1 MPELPEVEIT
11 RLGLKSLINYKVSEV
26 VIRNSSLRW
35 PVDRSLHKIL
45 IGRKLISLKRRGK
58 YILAEFPNGTL
69 IIHLGMSGHLCIVS
83 KDREIM
89 KHDHVDIVFDN
100 VSHKIVRYNDP
111 RRFGCILWTEKNPL
125 KHKLL
130 DNLGPEPLSSDFD
143 VDYLFQ
149 KLRKKTA
156 SIKNTIMNSHV
167 VVGVGNIYAS
177 EALFHAKIRPQREAH
192 KVSMT
197 EANNLVLAIKETIKN
212 AILKGG
218 SSINNFFD
226 VNGKNGYFQN
236 EHQVYGRK
244 DKPCILCKNPIQ
256 QIILGQRSSF
266 YCKKCQQ

>member
-11 RLGLKSLINYKVSEV
+11 RLGLEPLINYKVSEV

-35 PVDRSLHKIL
+35 PVNKSLQKIL
-45 IGRKLISLKRRGK
+45 IGMKLISLKRRGK

-83 KDREIM
+83 EDRKIN
-89 KHDHVDIVFDN
+89 KHDHVDIVFAN
-100 VSHKIVRYNDP
+100 VEYKIVRYNDP
-111 RRFGCILWTEKNPL
+111 RRFGSIIWTAENPL
-125 KHKLL
+125 DHKLIKY
-130 DNLGPEPLSSDFD
+130 LGPEPLTNNFD
-143 VDYLFQ
+143 GEYLFQ
-149 KLRKKTA
+149 KLRKR
-156 SIKNTIMNSHV
+156 SVPIKNAIMNSHI

-177 EALFHAKIRPQREAH
+177 EALFHARIRPQREAH
-192 KVSMT
+192 RVSKS
-197 EANNLVLAIKETIKN
+197 EVANLVSSIKDTIEN

-244 DKPCILCKNPIQ
+244 DKPCILCKNLIQ
-256 QIILGQRSSF
+256 QITLGQRSSF
-266 YCKKCQQ
+266 YCKDCQK

>member
-11 RLGLKSLINYKVSEV
+11 RLGLEPLINFKVSEV

-35 PVDRSLHKIL
+35 PVNKSLQKIL
-45 IGRKLISLKRRGK
+45 VGMKLINLKRRGK
-58 YILAEFPNGTL
+58 YILAEFPKGTL

-83 KDREIM
+83 KDREIK

-100 VSHKIVRYNDP
+100 VEHKIVRYNDP
-111 RRFGCILWTEKNPL
+111 RRFGCILWTDEDPL
-125 KHKLL
+125 DHKLIKH
-130 DNLGPEPLSSDFD
+130 LGPEPLTNDFD
-143 VDYLFQ
+143 GDYLFR
-149 KLRKKTA
+149 KLTKKTV
-156 SIKNTIMNSHV
+156 SIKNAIMNSHV

-177 EALFHAKIRPQREAH
+177 EALFHAKIRPQRESH
-192 KVSMT
+192 KVSMDEIT
-197 EANNLVLAIKETIKN
+197 NLVSAIKGTIEN

-218 SSINNFFD
+218 SSINNFLD

-256 QIILGQRSSF
+256 QITLGQRSSF
-266 YCKKCQQ
+266 YCKNCQK

>member
-1 MPELPEVEIT
+1 MPELPEVEVT
-11 RLGLKSLINYKVSEV
+11 RLGLEPLINYKVSKV

-35 PVDRSLHKIL
+35 PVNRSLQKIL
-45 IGRKLISLKRRGK
+45 IGMKLISLKRRGK

-69 IIHLGMSGHLCIVS
+69 IIHLGMSGHLCVVS
-83 KDREIM
+83 KNREIM
-89 KHDHVDIVFDN
+89 KHDHVDIIFDN
-100 VSHKIVRYNDP
+100 ISHKIVRYNDP
-111 RRFGCILWTEKNPL
+111 RRFGCILWTEENPL

-130 DNLGPEPLSSDFD
+130 ENLGPEPLSSNFD
-143 VDYLFQ
+143 VAYLFQ

-156 SIKNTIMNSHV
+156 SIKNIIMNSHV

-177 EALFHAKIRPQREAH
+177 EALFRAKIMPQREAH
-192 KVSMT
+192 KLTIAEVTS
-197 EANNLVLAIKETIKN
+197 LVTAIKETIEN

-244 DKPCILCKNPIQ
+244 DKPCKICKNLIQ

-266 YCKKCQQ
+266 YCKKCQK

>member
-11 RLGLKSLINYKVSEV
+11 RLGLEPLINYRVSKV

-35 PVDRSLHKIL
+35 PVNKSLQKIL
-45 IGRKLISLKRRGK
+45 IGMKLINLKRRGK

-69 IIHLGMSGHLCIVS
+69 IIHLGMSGHLCIAP
-83 KDREIM
+83 KDREIK

-100 VSHKIVRYNDP
+100 VGHKIVRYNDP
-111 RRFGCILWTEKNPL
+111 RRFGCILWTEDNPL
-125 KHKLL
+125 DHKLIK
-130 DNLGPEPLSSDFD
+130 NLGPEPLTKDFD
-143 VDYLFQ
+143 GEYLFQ
-149 KLRKKTA
+149 KLRKRSV
-156 SIKNTIMNSHV
+156 SIKNAIMNSCI

-177 EALFHAKIRPQREAH
+177 EALFYAKIRPQRQAY
-192 KVSMT
+192 KVSKYEVT
-197 EANNLVLAIKETIKN
+197 NLATSIKDTIEN

-226 VNGKNGYFQN
+226 VNGNNGYFQN

-256 QIILGQRSSF
+256 QITLGQRSSF
-266 YCKKCQQ
+266 YCKNCQK

>member
-11 RLGLKSLINYKVSEV
+11 RLGLEPLINYKVSEV

-35 PVDRSLHKIL
+35 PVNKSLQKIL
-45 IGRKLISLKRRGK
+45 VGMKLISLKRRGK

-83 KDREIM
+83 KDRKIK
-89 KHDHVDIVFDN
+89 KHDHVDIIFDN
-100 VSHKIVRYNDP
+100 EEHKIVRYNDP
-111 RRFGCILWTEKNPL
+111 RRFGCILWTDDNPL
-125 KHKLL
+125 NHKLIKH
-130 DNLGPEPLSSDFD
+130 LGPEPLTNDFD
-143 VDYLFQ
+143 DDYLFQ
-149 KLRKKTA
+149 KLRKKTV

-177 EALFHAKIRPQREAH
+177 EALFHAKIKPQREAH
-192 KVSMT
+192 TLTMA
-197 EANNLVLAIKETIKN
+197 EANNLVTSIKDTIKD

-226 VNGKNGYFQN
+226 VNGKNGHFQN

-244 DKPCILCKNPIQ
+244 GKPCMLCKSLIQ

-266 YCKKCQQ
+266 YCKNCQK